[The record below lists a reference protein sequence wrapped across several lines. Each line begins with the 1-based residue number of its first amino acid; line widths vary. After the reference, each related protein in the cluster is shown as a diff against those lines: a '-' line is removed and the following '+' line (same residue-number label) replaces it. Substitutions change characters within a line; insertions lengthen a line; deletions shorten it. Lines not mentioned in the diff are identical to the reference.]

1 MTTILSEGS
10 GGSATI
16 INDTTGHFN
25 WTAVIGGAAVAVA
38 TGFFLTLLGAG
49 FGLTLMP
56 RQPGGGFFT
65 LGAIYF
71 LAAQAFGF
79 VAGGHVTGRLIGPA
93 LESKKEEEWR
103 AGLAGLVMWA
113 IAVAAGLVLLAL
125 VAAGG
130 TLRLHGDGPRSE
142 SSIAG
147 YWADVLLTPM
157 GEHAPIRGEE
167 LAQDKLEAARMLTA
181 DLHPGNAAHNANRE
195 DLIRLTAMD
204 AGGSFEATNARVDFV
219 EARMRDEL
227 DAARKAAGYAA
238 LWMACSLLFGAVLAV
253 ASAISAGWEEDKL
266 GFSMARRY

>member
-1 MTTILSEGS
+1 MTTTVLSDS
-10 GGSATI
+10 SGSATVVRE
-16 INDTTGHFN
+16 DAGRFS
-25 WTAVIGGAAVAVA
+25 WSAVIGGAVVAVA
-38 TGFFLTLLGAG
+38 TAFFLTMLGAG
-49 FGLTLMP
+49 LGLTLMP

-79 VAGGHVTGRLIGPA
+79 AAGGHVTGRLIGPA
-93 LESKKEEEWR
+93 LESRKEEEWR

-113 IAVAAGLVLLAL
+113 ITVAAGLVLLAL

-130 TLRLHGDGPRSE
+130 GPRLHGDSPRSE
-142 SSIAG
+142 SSIAS
-147 YWADVLLTPM
+147 YWADVLLQPM
-157 GEHAPIRGEE
+157 GEHPPVRGEE
-167 LAQDKLEAARMLTA
+167 LAQDKLEAARVLVA

-195 DLIRLTAMD
+195 DLIRLTAMN
-204 AGGSFEATNARVDFV
+204 AGGSYEATSARVDFV